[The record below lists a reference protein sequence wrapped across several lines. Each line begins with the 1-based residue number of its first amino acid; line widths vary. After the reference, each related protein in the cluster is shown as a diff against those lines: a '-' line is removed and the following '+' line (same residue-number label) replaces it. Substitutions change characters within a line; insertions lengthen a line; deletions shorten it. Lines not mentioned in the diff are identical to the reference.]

1 MARLEVDRTPCA
13 GITQIR
19 FEGLRVSPA
28 LSALCAPLS
37 DVKLSRANLAPSG
50 VLCRVRVVA
59 VTEPSTVHRAKP
71 GEEIDW
77 TIPAAHGAEPDRP
90 PQPRRRLLGDRIG
103 SVEVL
108 AAILVLLVVFRGPV
122 ADAISNP
129 RLQTWTTV
137 FVSVM
142 VQATPFLVFG
152 VALSAVIAVYVPRSF
167 WARALPR
174 HPALAVP
181 VASCAGVVLPGC
193 ECGSV
198 PIAGSL
204 MRRGVTPAAALAFLL
219 AAPAI
224 NPIVLTATAVAFP
237 NNPEM
242 VVGRGVASLIVA
254 MIMGWMWLRL
264 GRADWIRLPARPD
277 DGAAKG
283 RAFWSAVRHD
293 VVHAGGFLVLGAMAA
308 ATINVVVPERWLL
321 TLADNPVLSV
331 LALAL
336 LAVLLSICSE
346 ADAFVAAS
354 LSQFSLTSRLVF
366 LVVGPMVDLKLI
378 SMQAGVFGRRFAARF
393 SPATFAVAVLVAVGV
408 GAVLL

>member
-1 MARLEVDRTPCA
+1 M
-13 GITQIR
+13 
-19 FEGLRVSPA
+19 
-28 LSALCAPLS
+28 SA
-37 DVKLSRANLAPSG
+37 
-50 VLCRVRVVA
+50 
-59 VTEPSTVHRAKP
+59 TT
-71 GEEIDW
+71 DW
-77 TIPAAHGAEPDRP
+77 TPAPAPESP
-90 PQPRRRLLGDRIG
+90 PRRRERRIG
-103 SVEVL
+103 SVELL
-108 AAILVLLVVFRGPV
+108 AALLVLLAVFRNPLASLV
-122 ADAISNP
+122 SSP

-137 FVSVM
+137 FVSVL

-152 VALSAVIAVYVPRSF
+152 VVLSAVIAVFVPRSF
-167 WARALPR
+167 WAKALPR

-181 VASCAGVVLPGC
+181 AAGLAGVVLPGC

-237 NNPEM
+237 NNPQM
-242 VVGRGVASLIVA
+242 VVARGLASLIVA
-254 MIMGWMWLRL
+254 VAMGWLWLRL
-264 GRADWIRLPARPD
+264 GKQEWIRLPHRPT
-277 DGAAKG
+277 DGMPKG
-283 RAFWSAVRHD
+283 QAFWHSCRHD
-293 VVHAGGFLVLGAMAA
+293 VMHAGGFLVLGAAAA
-308 ATINVVVPERWLL
+308 ATINVVVPAQWLQSV
-321 TLADNPVLSV
+321 AGQPVLSI

-378 SMQAGVFGRRFAARF
+378 SMQTGVFGRRFAARF
-393 SPATFAVAVLVAVGV
+393 APATLVTAIVVGACV